1 MKILQM
7 MIFRMMKIK
16 ILNMSSH
23 QSLLVATKSKV
34 LHCSFNF
41 YDLYSTESNI
51 YRITETLYVPKYRV
65 K

>member
-1 MKILQM
+1 
-7 MIFRMMKIK
+7 MKIK

-23 QSLLVATKSKV
+23 QSLLVATKFKV